1 MQYDSWLVKK
11 VRFSAMRFYEGSY
24 PDEDVTRYMMVHY
37 ISRGQLFL
45 EGITPN
51 IKLNC
56 SERLTYEK
64 ARLVEVF
71 IGNRMGSFEKTL

>member
-45 EGITPN
+45 
-51 IKLNC
+51 
-56 SERLTYEK
+56 
-64 ARLVEVF
+64 
-71 IGNRMGSFEKTL
+71 